1 MDAVQRSLAKTLLV
15 ALTLIAGSA
24 CGAPDTP
31 ATSRWIGFARAAEAQ
46 AVAQP
51 DAPPPSEPELTT
63 EQRLA
68 SEVWR
73 RIDAA
78 RRDAL
83 ECTPEMTT
91 VDGITPRANV
101 VLADVCRRDAAR
113 YGGGTRRP
121 LVARVTD
128 DARDGFLLVSDRQP
142 TPEDPRATARIELR
156 SCVDGAVIA
165 AAAPSSCF
173 DVGVAFAAG
182 RDIDG
187 DGVGDFAIGHS
198 NGMGCER
205 GCVEVFS
212 GVDLRTL
219 RVIDEPAPGG
229 YIEGFG
235 ASVAFVR
242 DLDGDGAAEILVG
255 CEEDI
260 DSGDGYYVAVFS
272 GRTGKL
278 LDGSLTSGRFVRVAA
293 LDQDVDGDG
302 KDEFLLHHPENG
314 DAWIVRG
321 GDVGAKREQAGW
333 QPLFLLNSRDS
344 EPASVPNV
352 RSPPAR

>member
-1 MDAVQRSLAKTLLV
+1 LSRAVDAVQRSFAKTVLV
-15 ALTLIAGSA
+15 ALALIAVSA

-31 ATSRWIGFARAAEAQ
+31 ATSRWIGYARAAEAQ
-46 AVAQP
+46 GVTRP
-51 DAPPPSEPELTT
+51 DTPPSSEPELTT

-68 SEVWR
+68 IEAWR

-78 RRDAL
+78 RRETL
-83 ECTPEMTT
+83 ECEPAPTALDLLAQADCVRIDTCKRGARAQHGWTRKPI
-91 VDGITPRANV
+91 VSRIDG
-101 VLADVCRRDAAR
+101 
-113 YGGGTRRP
+113 
-121 LVARVTD
+121 
-128 DARDGFLLVSDRQP
+128 DARNVFLLVEERLQAMHDRIP
-142 TPEDPRATARIELR
+142 KACIELR
-156 SCVDGAVIA
+156 SCVDGSVIA
-165 AAAPSSCF
+165 AAAPRSCP
-173 DVGVAFAAG
+173 DAGVAFASG
-182 RDIDG
+182 RDVDG

-219 RVIDEPAPGG
+219 RVIDELAPGG
-229 YIEGFG
+229 YIEGFC

-242 DLDGDGAAEILVG
+242 DLDGDGAAEIFVG

-260 DSGDGYYVAVFS
+260 DSGDDYYVAVFS
-272 GRTGKL
+272 GRSGKL
-278 LDGSLTSGRFVRVAA
+278 LDYSPTFGRFVRVAA

-333 QPLFLLNSRDS
+333 RPLYLLTSRAPTS
-344 EPASVPNV
+344 
-352 RSPPAR
+352 ARVSLPR